1 MENKVKVKNW
11 NAYMQTTMY
20 TNILLSIRSAN
31 DFLFHSSIIFPRAN
45 LHGRRILQIHW
56 VASTL
61 RNGFDLQPLKMS
73 SANNKKILMICV
85 VENVYTCELA
95 TIWKYIITPAC
106 MKMYTLLLYIFI
118 IQFLAL
124 HNWNLLLIYF
134 MDASIIE
141 MASKYGLLFN
151 RFLLHQSRN
160 ENYIQIN
167 WFPNNF

>member
-73 SANNKKILMICV
+73 SANNNKNINDLCCWKCLHMWVGNHLKIHYYTCMH
-85 VENVYTCELA
+85 ENVYF
-95 TIWKYIITPAC
+95 YIIYFYHSISCTTQL
-106 MKMYTLLLYIFI
+106 KFIVDIFCGCI
-118 IQFLAL
+118 
-124 HNWNLLLIYF
+124 HYWN
-134 MDASIIE
+134 
-141 MASKYGLLFN
+141 GL
-151 RFLLHQSRN
+151 
-160 ENYIQIN
+160 QI
-167 WFPNNF
+167 WITFQ